1 MSSGNRTLLPTV
13 EETDRDMV
21 RVGVREIAI
30 VWYVC
35 VCICRMCVCV
45 CVTECVCVCVCASV
59 VCVCVVCVCVCVTV
73 YVYVV
78 CDSVCCV
85 CVLCVCVR
93 ESSKRCIYVP
103 HHSFSHLKVVWP
115 WRAHRLIICKV
126 SGCLATIGSAVMHQH
141 NGEVEGATSEL
152 PPKPFHPKD

>member
-35 VCICRMCVCV
+35 VHLSYV
-45 CVTECVCVCVCASV
+45 CVCVCVCVHLSYVCVCCVCVWQCMCVRV
-59 VCVCVVCVCVCVTV
+59 VCVCVWWQCV
-73 YVYVV
+73 
-78 CDSVCCV
+78 
-85 CVLCVCVR
+85 CVCVR
-93 ESSKRCIYVP
+93 ESSKRCIYGP

-141 NGEVEGATSEL
+141 NGEVEGVTSEL

>member
-35 VCICRMCVCV
+35 VHLLYVCVCDRVCVCVCVCVCICRMCVCCV
-45 CVTECVCVCVCASV
+45 CVCCVCVCVCDSV
-59 VCVCVVCVCVCVTV
+59 C
-73 YVYVV
+73 
-78 CDSVCCV
+78 VCCV
-85 CVLCVCVR
+85 CVLCVCVCER

-141 NGEVEGATSEL
+141 NGEVEGVTSEL